1 MAGEPAQAAS
11 TDGDLAQTG
20 ADGIDVQRLADL
32 VYRLM
37 LAEVRLGQARG
48 ESLSESAANDLQ

>member
-1 MAGEPAQAAS
+1 MAGDLEQAS
-11 TDGDLAQTG
+11 NLDVQPGQTG
-20 ADGIDVQRLADL
+20 DGGIDVQRLADL

-48 ESLSESAANDLQ
+48 ESWSETASSGLQ